1 MFDIIKRFQIILLPI
16 LFGFLGYV
24 YNQSTKDNWNYRYEV
39 KKSFPAIIY
48 LNSIDE
54 KMVRLK
60 VSDTTHIKFKDAV
73 GPIIVE
79 NQNFI
84 RKKFPSLKELN
95 ISEKYINFRAD
106 NFEIAEKLI
115 DEVVFE
121 LNTVIRAGISERL
134 NIYTQNAI
142 DLISNQKDI
151 KKKELKRSIEF
162 YKDKKVTPLSL
173 SPKSG
178 LTIDNYLL
186 SEKNEDNK
194 ELIENLKAEL
204 IDYEYYNAVHKFELM
219 LLELNSTDEKDNVN
233 LLTVEDINKKLKNT
247 NIMINIGLDG
257 RFNTKPKLLTSI
269 LSFAVFGFFISL
281 VTIFLVLNSRFL
293 KELTLKKLLTLP
305 HLK

>member
-1 MFDIIKRFQIILLPI
+1 MFIFIKRFQIILLPI

-24 YNQSTKDNWNYRYEV
+24 YNQSAEDNWNYRYKV
-39 KKSFPAIIY
+39 SKSFPAIIY
-48 LNSIDE
+48 LSSIDE
-54 KMVRLK
+54 KMIRLK
-60 VSDTTHIKFKDAV
+60 VSDTTHVKFVDSI

-79 NQNFI
+79 NQSFI

-115 DEVVFE
+115 DEVMVE
-121 LNTVIRAGISERL
+121 LNKVIRAGISERL
-134 NIYTQNAI
+134 NIYTQNAV
-142 DLISNQKDI
+142 DLILSQKEI
-151 KKKELKRSIEF
+151 KKKELQRSIEF

-173 SPKSG
+173 SPKTG

-186 SEKNEDNK
+186 SEKNQENK

-219 LLELNSTDEKDNVN
+219 LLELNSTDEKDNIN
-233 LLTVEDINKKLKNT
+233 LITVKDINQKLSNT

-269 LSFAVFGFFISL
+269 LSFTVFGFFVSI
-281 VTIFLVLNSRFL
+281 VIIFLVLNSRFL
-293 KELTLKKLLTLP
+293 KELALKKLLTLP

>member
-1 MFDIIKRFQIILLPI
+1 MFIFIKRFQIILLPI

-24 YNQSTKDNWNYRYEV
+24 YNQSAEDNWNYRYKV
-39 KKSFPAIIY
+39 SKSFPAVIY
-48 LNSIDE
+48 LSSIDE
-54 KMVRLK
+54 KMIRLK
-60 VSDTTHIKFKDAV
+60 VSDTTHVKFVDSI

-79 NQNFI
+79 NQSFI

-115 DEVVFE
+115 DEVMVE
-121 LNTVIRAGISERL
+121 LNKVIRAGISERL
-134 NIYTQNAI
+134 NIYTQNAV
-142 DLISNQKDI
+142 DLILSQKEI
-151 KKKELKRSIEF
+151 KKKELQRSIEL

-173 SPKSG
+173 SPKTG

-186 SEKNEDNK
+186 SEKNQDNK

-219 LLELNSTDEKDNVN
+219 LLELNSTDEKDNIN
-233 LLTVEDINKKLKNT
+233 LITVKDINQKLSNT

-281 VTIFLVLNSRFL
+281 VIIFLVLNSRFL

-305 HLK
+305 NLK

>member
-1 MFDIIKRFQIILLPI
+1 MFIFIKRFQIILLPI

-24 YNQSTKDNWNYRYEV
+24 YNQSAEDNWNYRYKV
-39 KKSFPAIIY
+39 SKSFPAIIY

-115 DEVVFE
+115 DEVMVE
-121 LNTVIRAGISERL
+121 LNKVVRAGISERL
-134 NIYTQNAI
+134 NIYTQNAV
-142 DLISNQKDI
+142 DLILSQKEI
-151 KKKELKRSIEF
+151 KKKELQRSIEF

-173 SPKSG
+173 SPKTG

-186 SEKNEDNK
+186 SEKNQDNK

-219 LLELNSTDEKDNVN
+219 LLELNSTDEKDNIN
-233 LLTVEDINKKLKNT
+233 LITVKDINQKLSNT

-269 LSFAVFGFFISL
+269 LSFAVFGFFVSI
-281 VTIFLVLNSRFL
+281 VIIFLVLNSRFL
-293 KELTLKKLLTLP
+293 KELALKKLLTLP